1 VSVAVVGAL
10 VSAWVTEHAGVHALF
25 GSFLAGVVVPRVG
38 RHQAPASAAHVAN
51 EHAGHAEGADA
62 TVGCLA
68 EMLADRIE
76 AVVGAV
82 LLPVFFAF
90 TGLRTSVGL
99 VQGGAA
105 WALTGLV
112 LLVAVAGK
120 FGGSA
125 GAARLLGMP
134 WREALAVGALMNTR
148 GLMELVILNVG
159 LDIGVITPTLFAML
173 VLMALVTTVM
183 TAPLLTLLGRPE
195 AQPARADGGPAA
207 RGAQPSAL

>member
-1 VSVAVVGAL
+1 
-10 VSAWVTEHAGVHALF
+10 
-25 GSFLAGVVVPRVG
+25 
-38 RHQAPASAAHVAN
+38 
-51 EHAGHAEGADA
+51 
-62 TVGCLA
+62 
-68 EMLADRIE
+68 
-76 AVVGAV
+76 
-82 LLPVFFAF
+82 
-90 TGLRTSVGL
+90 
-99 VQGGAA
+99 
-105 WALTGLV
+105 
-112 LLVAVAGK
+112 
-120 FGGSA
+120 
-125 GAARLLGMP
+125 MP